1 MGPAYGAGS
10 VHESLHE
17 GRAGLRLRS
26 AQSRYGLVNRR
37 RALLAGVIGIAL
49 LILMVFEPGRYLNLA
64 TLKAQQ
70 VGLADYVSA
79 HRGAAMVWGFAIY
92 VGATALSIP
101 GAAIMTLAAG
111 AVFGLLW
118 GTVLVSFASTI
129 GATLAFL
136 AARYLLQ
143 AVVQARFGHRL
154 AALNRGIQADGP
166 SYLLTLR
173 LIPLFPFVAVNLV
186 MGLTKIRLRDFYLY
200 SQLGMLPA
208 TLVFVNAGTQL
219 ATIERLSDVVSLPLL
234 MSLALLGLF
243 PFAAKVITGQLK
255 RRRFLAD
262 YPPPSQVDRNVIVIG
277 GGSAGLVA
285 ALIAS
290 AVRAKVTLIEQHR
303 MGGDCLNTGC
313 VPSKALLKA
322 AKQIYQ
328 AQHSAALG
336 IRHMQVEFDFAE
348 IMARVARVITTIEP
362 HDSMAR
368 FESLGVEC
376 LQGEARVLSPY
387 TVAVNGRELSARA
400 IILATGAEP
409 LVPNIAGLEAIDYL
423 TSDTLWGLRSLPAR
437 LLVLGGGPIGCELA
451 QAFARFG
458 SQVTIVEQAGRLL
471 PREDD
476 EVSAFVA
483 KTFID
488 EGLQLELGA
497 RAAAFAPTTHGK
509 SLRCVRVAGGEEFT
523 LEFDQVIVALGRRPR
538 VSGFGLEA
546 LGMPLTERGTLDVN
560 DYLETHLPSVFACG
574 DVAGPYQ
581 FTHTASHQAW
591 YATVNALFGNLKR
604 FAVDY
609 RVIPWCTFVDPEVAR
624 VGLNENEARA
634 QAIAYEVTR
643 YDIGELDRAIA
654 DGDAR
659 GFVKVLTPPGSDRIL
674 GVTIVGTHA
683 GDLITEFILAMKYK
697 LGLNKIL
704 GTIHIYPTLAEANKF
719 AAGAWRRA
727 HTSPRLLAWLARYHR
742 WRREAC

>member
-1 MGPAYGAGS
+1 M
-10 VHESLHE
+10 
-17 GRAGLRLRS
+17 
-26 AQSRYGLVNRR
+26 NRR
-37 RALLAGVIGIAL
+37 RALLAGLIGIVL
-49 LILMVFEPGRYLNLA
+49 VVIVIFEPGRYLSLA

-70 VGLADYVSA
+70 AGLADYVSV
-79 HRGAAMVWGFAIY
+79 HRGAAMAWGFAIY
-92 VGATALSIP
+92 VGATALSVP

-118 GTVLVSFASTI
+118 GTLLVSFASTL

-143 AVVQARFGHRL
+143 GVVQARFGQRL
-154 AALNRGIQADGP
+154 AALNRGVQADGP

-173 LIPLFPFVAVNLV
+173 LIPLFPFVAVNLL
-186 MGLTKIRLRDFYLY
+186 MGLTKIRVRDFYLY
-200 SQLGMLPA
+200 SQLGMLPG
-208 TLVFVNAGTQL
+208 TVVFVNAGTQL
-219 ATIERLSDVVSLPLL
+219 ATIEHMGDVVSLPILL
-234 MSLALLGLF
+234 SLALLGSF
-243 PFAAKVITGQLK
+243 PFAAKALTRQLK
-255 RRRFLAD
+255 RRRFCAD
-262 YPPPSQVDRNVIVIG
+262 YPPPAQVDRNVIVIG
-277 GGSAGLVA
+277 AGSAGLVA

-290 AVRAKVTLIEQHR
+290 AVGAKVTLIEQHR

-322 AKQIYQ
+322 AKQIHQ
-328 AQHSAALG
+328 ARHSAQLG
-336 IRHMQVEFDFAE
+336 IRHMSVEFDFAE
-348 IMARVARVITTIEP
+348 IMERVAGVIATIEP
-362 HDSMAR
+362 HDSIAR

-376 LQGEARVLSPY
+376 LQGAARLLSPY

-400 IILATGAEP
+400 IILATGAQP
-409 LVPNIAGLEAIDYL
+409 LVPPILGLESIDFL
-423 TSDTLWGLRSLPAR
+423 TSDTLWQLRILPAR
-437 LLVLGGGPIGCELA
+437 LVVLGGGPIGCELA

-458 SQVTIVEQAGRLL
+458 SQVTIVEQAARLL
-471 PREDD
+471 PREDN

-483 KTFID
+483 QVFAN

-497 RAAAFAPTTHGK
+497 RAAAFARTADAK

-523 LEFDQVIVALGRRPR
+523 LEFDQVIVALGRSPR
-538 VSGFGLEA
+538 VSGFGLEE

-560 DYLETHLPSVFACG
+560 EYLETHLPSVFACG

-609 RVIPWCTFVDPEVAR
+609 RVIPWCTFIDPEVAR

-634 QAIAYEVTR
+634 GAIAYEVTR
-643 YDIGELDRAIA
+643 YDIAELDRAIA

-674 GVTIVGTHA
+674 GVTIVGAHA
-683 GDLITEFILAMKYK
+683 GDLIAEFILAMKYK
-697 LGLNKIL
+697 LGLSKIL

-727 HTSPRLLAWLARYHR
+727 HTSPRVLAWLARYHR
-742 WRREAC
+742 WRRAG

>member
-1 MGPAYGAGS
+1 MN
-10 VHESLHE
+10 
-17 GRAGLRLRS
+17 RS
-26 AQSRYGLVNRR
+26 
-37 RALLAGVIGIAL
+37 RALLLALIGIMLVLVVAL
-49 LILMVFEPGRYLNLA
+49 EPGRYLNLA

-70 VGLADYVSA
+70 ASLADYVNA
-79 HRGAAMVWGFAIY
+79 QRGTAMAWGFVIY

-101 GAAIMTLAAG
+101 GATIMTLAAG
-111 AVFGLLW
+111 AVFGLFW
-118 GTVLVSFASTI
+118 GLALVSFASTI

-136 AARYLLQ
+136 AARYLLRGP
-143 AVVQARFGHRL
+143 VQARFGHRL
-154 AALNRGIQADGP
+154 EAINRSIRADGP

-173 LIPLFPFVAVNLV
+173 LIPLFPFVAVNLL
-186 MGLTKIRLRDFYLY
+186 MALTPIRLRDYYLY
-200 SQLGMLPA
+200 SQLGMLPG

-219 ATIERLSDVVSLPLL
+219 ASIHRLSDIVSLPLL
-234 MSLALLGLF
+234 LSFALLASF
-243 PFAAKVITGQLK
+243 PLVAKALSHQLK

-262 YPPPSQVDRNVIVIG
+262 YPPPAQVDRNVIVIG
-277 GGSAGLVA
+277 AGSAGLVA

-303 MGGDCLNTGC
+303 MGGDCLNSGC

-322 AKQIYQ
+322 AKQIHQ
-328 AQHSAALG
+328 ARHAARLG
-336 IRHMQVEFDFAE
+336 IRHMSVEFDFAE
-348 IMARVARVITTIEP
+348 IMERVQRVITTIAP
-362 HDSMAR
+362 HDSVAR

-376 LQGEARVLSPY
+376 LQGEARLLSPY
-387 TVAVNGRELSARA
+387 TVAINGRELSARA

-409 LVPNIAGLEAIDYL
+409 LVPPIAGIATVGYL
-423 TSDTLWGLRSLPAR
+423 TSDTLWQLRSLPAR
-437 LLVLGGGPIGCELA
+437 LVVLGGGPIGCELA

-458 SQVTIVEQAGRLL
+458 SQVTVVEQSTRLL
-471 PREDD
+471 SREDD

-483 KTFID
+483 QVFAA

-497 RAAAFAPTTHGK
+497 RATAFALAPGGK
-509 SLRCVRVAGGEEFT
+509 SLTCVRVADGSEFT

-538 VSGFGLEA
+538 VSGYGLEA
-546 LGMPLTERGTLDVN
+546 LGVPLTEHGTVDVN

-624 VGLNENEARA
+624 VGLNEHEARTGG
-634 QAIAYEVTR
+634 IAYEVTR
-643 YDIGELDRAIA
+643 YDIEDLDRAIA

-674 GVTIVGTHA
+674 GVTIVGAHA
-683 GDLITEFILAMKYK
+683 GDLIAEFILAMKYK
-697 LGLNKIL
+697 IGLKKIL

-719 AAGAWRRA
+719 AAGTWRRA
-727 HTSPRLLAWLARYHR
+727 HTSPRVLGWLARYHR
-742 WRREAC
+742 WRREG

>member
-1 MGPAYGAGS
+1 M
-10 VHESLHE
+10 
-17 GRAGLRLRS
+17 
-26 AQSRYGLVNRR
+26 
-37 RALLAGVIGIAL
+37 IGIAVVVIVVL
-49 LILMVFEPGRYLNLA
+49 EPSRYLNLA

-70 VGLADYVSA
+70 AGLADYVSA
-79 HRGAAMVWGFAIY
+79 HRGAAMAWGFVVY
-92 VGATALSIP
+92 VAATAFSIP
-101 GAAIMTLAAG
+101 GATVMTLAAG
-111 AVFGLLW
+111 AVFGLGW
-118 GTVLVSFASTI
+118 GTALVSFASTI

-136 AARYLLQ
+136 GARYLLQ
-143 AVVQARFGHRL
+143 GVVQARFGDRL
-154 AALNRGIQADGP
+154 AALNRSIQADGP

-173 LIPLFPFVAVNLV
+173 LIPLFPFVVVNLV
-186 MGLTKIRLRDFYLY
+186 MALTQIRLRDFYLY
-200 SQLGMLPA
+200 SQLGMLPG

-219 ATIERLSDVVSLPLL
+219 ATIEALSDVVSLPLL
-234 MSLALLGLF
+234 ASLALLGVF
-243 PFAAKVITGQLK
+243 PIAAKALSRLLK

-262 YPPPSQVDRNVIVIG
+262 YPPPAQVDRNVIVIG
-277 GGSAGLVA
+277 AGSAGLVA
-285 ALIAS
+285 AIIAS
-290 AVRAKVTLIEQHR
+290 AVRAKVTLIEQNR

-322 AKQIYQ
+322 AKQIHQ
-328 AQHSAALG
+328 ARHCAQLG
-336 IRHMQVEFDFAE
+336 IRHMRVEFDFAE
-348 IMARVARVITTIEP
+348 IMARVGRVVSTIAP
-362 HDSMAR
+362 HDSVAR

-376 LQGEARVLSPY
+376 LQGEARLLSPY
-387 TVAVNGRELSARA
+387 TVAINGRELSARA

-409 LVPNIAGLEAIDYL
+409 LVPSIPGLETIDYL
-423 TSDTLWGLRSLPAR
+423 TSDTLWQLRTLPPR
-437 LLVLGGGPIGCELA
+437 LVVLGGGPIGCELA
-451 QAFARFG
+451 QAFARLG
-458 SQVTIVEQAGRLL
+458 SQVTLVEQAARLL
-471 PREDD
+471 AREDD

-483 KTFID
+483 QVFID
-488 EGLQLELGA
+488 EGVQLELGA
-497 RAAAFAPTTHGK
+497 RATAFARTAGAK

-546 LGMPLTERGTLDVN
+546 LGMPLTAHGSLDVN

-624 VGLNENEARA
+624 VGLNEHDARA
-634 QAIAYEVTR
+634 RGIAYEVSR
-643 YDIGELDRAIA
+643 YDIGELDRAIT

-674 GVTIVGTHA
+674 GVTIVGAHA
-683 GDLITEFILAMKYK
+683 GDLIAEFILAMKHK

-719 AAGAWRRA
+719 VAGVWRRA
-727 HTSPRLLAWLARYHR
+727 HTSPRVLEWLTRYHR
-742 WRREAC
+742 WRRER

>member
-1 MGPAYGAGS
+1 MPAYGAGS
-10 VHESLHE
+10 VHQSPK
-17 GRAGLRLRS
+17 GSRAGHSVYDATAEPRPVS
-26 AQSRYGLVNRR
+26 RR
-37 RALLAGVIGIAL
+37 RALLATLIGLAL
-49 LILMVFEPGRYLNLA
+49 LVIVIVEPGQYLNLA
-64 TLKAQQ
+64 SLKAQQ
-70 VGLADYVSA
+70 AGLSGYVDA
-79 HRGAAMVWGFAIY
+79 HRSAATAWGFAIY
-92 VGATALSIP
+92 VGATALSIT

-118 GTVLVSFASTI
+118 GTLLVSFASTI

-136 AARYLLQ
+136 AARYLLRRL
-143 AVVQARFGHRL
+143 VQARFGHRL

-166 SYLLTLR
+166 AYLLTLR
-173 LIPLFPFVAVNLV
+173 LIPLFPFVAVNLL
-186 MGLTKIRLRDFYLY
+186 MALTPIRLRDFYFY
-200 SQLGMLPA
+200 SQLGMLPG

-219 ATIERLSDVVSLPLL
+219 ASIERVSDIVSLPLL
-234 MSLALLGLF
+234 LSFALLGLF
-243 PFAAKVITGQLK
+243 PFAAKAFSRLLK
-255 RRRFLAD
+255 RRRFIAD
-262 YPPPSQVDRNVIVIG
+262 YPPPPQVDRNVIVIG
-277 GGSAGLVA
+277 AGSAGLVA
-285 ALIAS
+285 ALIAT
-290 AVRAKVTLIEQHR
+290 ALRAKVTLIEQNR

-322 AKQIYQ
+322 AKQIHQ
-328 AQHSAALG
+328 ARHSARLG
-336 IRHMQVEFDFAE
+336 IRHMSVEFDFAE
-348 IMARVARVITTIEP
+348 IMDRVARVITAIEP
-362 HDSMAR
+362 HDSVAR

-376 LQGEARVLSPY
+376 LHGEARLLSPY

-409 LVPNIAGLEAIDYL
+409 LVPPIAGLDAIDYL
-423 TSDTLWGLRSLPAR
+423 TSDTLWQLRSLPAR

-458 SQVTIVEQAGRLL
+458 SQVTIVEQDARLL

-483 KTFID
+483 QVFRD
-488 EGLQLELGA
+488 EGLHLELGA
-497 RAAAFAPTTHGK
+497 RASAFTHTAEAK
-509 SLRCVRVAGGEEFT
+509 SLRCVRLTGGEEFT

-546 LGMPLTERGTLDVN
+546 LGVPLTERGTLEVN
-560 DYLETHLPSVFACG
+560 AYLETHLPSVMACG

-609 RVIPWCTFVDPEVAR
+609 RVIPWCTFIDPEVAR

-634 QAIAYEVTR
+634 GGIAYEVTR

-674 GVTIVGTHA
+674 GVTIVGAHA
-683 GDLITEFILAMKYK
+683 GDLIAEFILAMKYK

-727 HTSPRLLAWLARYHR
+727 HTSPRVLTWLARYHR
-742 WRREAC
+742 WRREG